1 MSPAANEIANA
12 VEREARRVEEDCA
25 YSSKG
30 HYNAAASWSHTHL
43 WIGIPTAVLAAV
55 ASGTAFSDQ
64 GIIAGCIGIVVTALT
79 ALATFLDPSGKSNEH
94 RSAANQYLS
103 LRNLTRIFRELE
115 LPDADAESLKKRI
128 KELAAHRDSLNES
141 SLRIPEKAFAK
152 VKQGI
157 EAGESTHAVDNSA
170 KG

>member
-1 MSPAANEIANA
+1 MRTDLNAIAEA
-12 VEREARRVEEDCA
+12 IKREAHRVEEDCM

-43 WIGIPTAVLAAV
+43 WIGIPTAILAAI
-55 ASGTAFSDQ
+55 ASGTAFGDH
-64 GIIAGCIGIVVTALT
+64 GVIAGCLGIGVTALS
-79 ALATFLDPSGKSNEH
+79 ALSTFLDPSGKSNAH

-115 LPDADAESLKKRI
+115 LGSGDNETLKKRI

-141 SLRIPEKAFAK
+141 SLSWTAPFSLLSPDHNWGF
-152 VKQGI
+152 V
-157 EAGESTHAVDNSA
+157 ES
-170 KG
+170 